1 MTESL
6 AEVGRVIQA
15 VGEFVGRTKLQ
26 KIVYIAQRLGYPFRQ
41 SFSWHIFGPFS
52 PQLAA
57 QVAEMEKLGLV
68 SQEATRE
75 GRYRSSKYQL
85 TDVGEQ
91 FLDLFE
97 DRADEPDTLAHLVRE
112 LHKKRSARELELIAS
127 ILYFEELGDDR
138 STAMRKALSAKPKFK
153 GQPQKVMQALEDLAI
168 LTKHLPA
175 R

>member
-41 SFSWHIFGPFS
+41 SFSWHRFGPFS

-57 QVAEMEKLGLV
+57 EVAEMAKLGLV
-68 SQEATRE
+68 SQQRTPEA
-75 GRYRSSKYQL
+75 GHSSWKYQL
-85 TDVGEQ
+85 TDVGEE
-91 FLDLFE
+91 FLDLFD
-97 DRADEPDTLAHLVRE
+97 DRADEPHTLAHLVRE
-112 LHKKRSARELELIAS
+112 LHKKRTAQDLELIAS

-138 STAMRKALSAKPKFK
+138 STAMRKVQIAKPKFK
-153 GQPQKVMQALEDLAI
+153 GRKQKIMQALEDLAI
-168 LTKHLPA
+168 LTKQLRA

>member
-1 MTESL
+1 MSESL

-57 QVAEMEKLGLV
+57 QVAEMAKLGLV
-68 SQEATRE
+68 SQEPTRE
-75 GRYRSSKYQL
+75 ARYQSWKYQL

-97 DRADEPDTLAHLVRE
+97 DRADKPGNLAHLVRE
-112 LHKKRSARELELIAS
+112 LHKKRSAQHLELLAS
-127 ILYFEELGDDR
+127 ILYFEELGHDR
-138 STAMRKALSAKPKFK
+138 STAVRKVLSAKPKFK
-153 GQPQKVMQALEDLAI
+153 GQRQKAIQALKDLKI
-168 LTKHLPA
+168 LTKHHPA